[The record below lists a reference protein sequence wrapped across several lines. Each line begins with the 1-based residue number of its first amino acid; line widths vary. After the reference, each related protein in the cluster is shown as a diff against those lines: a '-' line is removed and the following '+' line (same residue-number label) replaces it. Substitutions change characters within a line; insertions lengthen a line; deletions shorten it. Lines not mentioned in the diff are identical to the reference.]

1 MDIDRIAVTG
11 AAGGLGVAVL
21 NELRS
26 RDVEVVGL
34 VRSAADARMLDDYGA
49 KAVLGDLR
57 EPDSVRDAVR
67 GADVVLHL
75 AAWMG
80 SPGGFEVAREVNVEG
95 TEHVIRAA
103 AREGVRRVVIASSI
117 AVHGPVADGEITEDE
132 PLRKIGDPY
141 GDTKL
146 EAEQRARD
154 VADELGLE
162 LVVLRPTMIY
172 GPRSGSWT
180 VTPLQAIRRGLPAVI
195 GSGDDLL
202 DAVYVGDVARA
213 FVLAAETPAAAGET
227 FIIGGETTDWNTFF
241 GAYADMY
248 DQPVRRLPEG
258 LIKGGARIA
267 ATATSWLTGRQR
279 VVPETIDVMTSRASY
294 SHAKAR
300 DILGYVP
307 QVDLGEGMRRTAAWL
322 RASGEL
328 RRPATALV
336 TGAAS
341 GLGSA
346 VVRELHDAGIHVYAT
361 DVREDALE
369 PLTGEGVTVLALD
382 VTDPASIEAARS
394 RIEAE
399 GRTVDVVV
407 NAAGLARPGVLV
419 NQDLSDVELQFDVNA
434 YGPLHVARAFA
445 PAMIERGWGR
455 IVNVSSTNG
464 FIVSPFM
471 GAYSAAKH
479 AVEALSD
486 ALRLELGPFGVEVV
500 VVEPGAM
507 RTPFAARAKAA
518 LHQEIESETS
528 AWSTYLERFM
538 NSSLWGDEGGT
549 DPARVARTIARIA
562 RKGGR
567 ARVHATL
574 DAFPV
579 RFMSMMPVGVKDLFF
594 RNAAGLKPLG
604 GEADGTSETEAD
616 EPHREKAGPSNEG

>member
-11 AAGGLGVAVL
+11 AAGGLGIAVVD
-21 NELRS
+21 ELRA

-34 VRSAADARMLDDYGA
+34 VRSHQDVVELEERGAR
-49 KAVLGDLR
+49 AVLGDLR
-57 EPDSVRDAVR
+57 DEASLNELVQDS
-67 GADVVLHL
+67 DVVLHL

-80 SPGGFEVAREVNVEG
+80 SPGGFDVAREVNVAG
-95 TEHVIRAA
+95 TERVIRAA
-103 AREGVRRVVIASSI
+103 AKAGVRRVVVASSI
-117 AVHGPVADGEITEDE
+117 AVHGPVEDGVVTENA

-146 EAEQRARD
+146 EAEQRARE
-154 VADELGLE
+154 VAGAEGIE

-180 VTPLQAIRRGLPAVI
+180 VTPIQAIRKGLPAVI
-195 GSGDDLL
+195 GSGEDLL
-202 DAVYVGDVARA
+202 DAVYVDDVARA

-227 FIIGGETTDWNTFF
+227 FIVGGETTDWNTFF

-248 DQPVRRLPEG
+248 DKPVRRLPAG
-258 LIKGGARIA
+258 LVKGGARLA
-267 ATATSWLTGRQR
+267 ANTTRWLTGRER
-279 VVPETIDVMTSRASY
+279 VVPETIDVMTSRATF
-294 SHAKAR
+294 SHEKAK
-300 DILGYVP
+300 DLLGYAP
-307 QVDLGEGMRRTAAWL
+307 QVGLDEGMRRTAAWL

-346 VVRELHDAGIHVYAT
+346 VVRELSDHGIHVYAT
-361 DVREDALE
+361 DIREDALASLE
-369 PLTGEGVTVLALD
+369 RDGVTVLSVD
-382 VTDPASIEAARS
+382 VTQPSSIEAARA
-394 RIEAE
+394 RIEEE
-399 GRTVDVVV
+399 GRTVDVLV
-407 NAAGLARPGVLV
+407 NAAGLARPGVLL
-419 NQDLSDVELQFDVNA
+419 NQDLADVELQFDVNA
-434 YGPLHVARAFA
+434 YGPLHLARAFA

-471 GAYSAAKH
+471 GAYSAAKF

-486 ALRLELGPFGVEVV
+486 ALRLELSPFGVEVV

-518 LHQEIESETS
+518 LDREIESESS
-528 AWSTYLERFM
+528 AWAVYLQRFM
-538 NSSLWGDEGGT
+538 NSSLWGDQGGT
-549 DPARVARTIARIA
+549 DPAKVARTIARIA

-574 DAFPV
+574 DAYPV
-579 RFMSMMPVGVKDLFF
+579 RLMSMMPVGVKDLFF
-594 RNAAGLKPLG
+594 RSAAGLKPLEDDADASSSG
-604 GEADGTSETEAD
+604 DASQTDGEDARTNA
-616 EPHREKAGPSNEG
+616 